1 MPSQRVTF
9 DNESGIRLAGI
20 IDSPETEPVAYAVF
34 AHCFT
39 CSKDLKA
46 IVKISRQLAKRNI
59 SVLRFDFAGIGNS
72 GGKFSDSN
80 FESNIS
86 DLTAAVKWLSE
97 THAAPQI
104 IIGHSLGGAAA
115 MATLAQLNSVRCLAT
130 LASPS
135 CTKHLAEFLSSQNA
149 DIENLGQ
156 GPVSIGGRDH
166 IISTQMLDSFR
177 NFDLESSIRNIAL
190 PHLIFHS
197 PADKTVKYA
206 HAENLFQWTQGP
218 STLLTLPGSDHLFL
232 NQKQDANWV
241 ANCIAVWASRFID

>member
-9 DNESGIRLAGI
+9 ENESGIRLAGI
-20 IDSPETEPVAYAVF
+20 IDSPETTPDAYAVF

-46 IVKISRQLAKRNI
+46 IVKISRRLAKQNI
-59 SVLRFDFAGIGNS
+59 SVLRFDFSGIGNS
-72 GGKFSDSN
+72 GGKFSESN

-86 DLTAAVKWLSE
+86 DLTSAVNWLSE
-97 THAAPQI
+97 TNEAPKI

-115 MATLAQLNSVRCLAT
+115 MAALPQLASIRCLAT

-135 CTKHLAEFLSSQNA
+135 CTKHLAEFLSSQND
-149 DIENLGQ
+149 DIEKLGQ

-166 IISTQMLDSFR
+166 IISTQMLASFR
-177 NFDLESSIRNIAL
+177 GFDLETSIRNIKL
-190 PHLIFHS
+190 PHLIMHS
-197 PADKTVKYA
+197 PTDETVKYS
-206 HAENLFQWTQGP
+206 HAENLFQWTSGP

-232 NQKQDANWV
+232 NQKQDADWV
-241 ANCIAVWASRFID
+241 ADCIAVWASRFID